1 MRIGLVIYGSLDT
14 LSGGYLYDRIVVEGL
29 RRLGHEVEVIGLP
42 SGSYLR
48 RLACGFSSDLPRRLL
63 AGGFDILIED
73 ELCHPTLFSVN
84 QRLRRRR
91 EYGGPLL
98 VALVHHTLS
107 GEPRQPWHNRLLAL
121 AERRFLASVDGFIHN
136 SATTRDTVAS
146 LVAHNRP
153 QVIAYP
159 AGDRFGSPLD
169 AAFINQRAH
178 RPGPLQLLFLGN
190 VIARKGLMPLLQGLA
205 KIDRRIWRLSVVGA
219 LDFDP
224 AYTAEARQLVQDLD
238 LSGSVRFLGPLDND
252 RLIKTLSESHLFC
265 MPYAYEG
272 FGIAILEA
280 MAFGLPAI
288 GCRTGAA
295 GETIRHGE
303 NGYLLAMGDL
313 AGLQPLLSQL
323 HQDRDR
329 LQQLSLAALATYGAS
344 PGWQD
349 GVAAIDGF
357 LRQLQGQEHQTKTN
371 DRGGGFD
378 PHYLAAKKT
387 IDDRALNHHVWE
399 TLRKTLPQTTGGA
412 PANILEI
419 GAGIGTMLERMVD
432 RQLLRGPVTYMATDC
447 DPDQLIAA
455 RRYLTEWA
463 DKKGYSLS
471 WAGEKYGRLSTPRA
485 EISLSLEQASV
496 EELADRS
503 ASPGPFHLI
512 IAHAVLDL
520 IDFPNLLP
528 RLLSRLTDNG
538 MAYCTCNFDGET
550 VFLPEWPGEK
560 EIIGRY
566 HASMEARL
574 SGASHTG
581 RRLLSFLQGPGLEL
595 LAAGSSDWI
604 IHPRNHGY
612 LTDETSFL
620 HTMIATVEGELY
632 RQNLPPGDLAGLSD
646 WARLRHRQ
654 VDDGELSFLARHLDL
669 LARRRSSRP

>member
-48 RLACGFSSDLPRRLL
+48 RLACGFSPDILRRLL
-63 AGGFDILIED
+63 AGKFDILIQD

-84 QRLRRRR
+84 RRLRRQ
-91 EYGGPLL
+91 GGPLL

-107 GEPRQPWHNRLLAL
+107 AEPRHPWHNKLLAL

-136 SATTRDTVAS
+136 SATTSRTAGS
-146 LVAHNRP
+146 LVVHKRP
-153 QVIAYP
+153 EVIAYP
-159 AGDRFGSPLD
+159 AGDRFGSPL
-169 AAFINQRAH
+169 AAEFINQRAD

-190 VIARKGLMPLLQGLA
+190 VIARKGLVPLLKGLA
-205 KIDRRIWRLSVVGA
+205 KIDRQLWRLSVVGA

-224 AYTAEARQLVQDLD
+224 AYTAEARQLVRDLD

-252 RLIKTLSESHLFC
+252 RLVETLSESHLFC

-272 FGIAILEA
+272 FGIAMLEA

-288 GCRTGAA
+288 GCLSGAA

-313 AGLQPLLSQL
+313 AGLQPLLNQL

-329 LQQLSLAALATYGAS
+329 LRRLSLAARATCAAS

-357 LRQLQGQEHQTKTN
+357 LRQLKDRQDRQAKTN
-371 DRGGGFD
+371 DWGGCFD
-378 PHYLAAKKT
+378 PRYLAAKKS

-399 TLRKTLPQTTGGA
+399 TLRVTLPQTTGGA
-412 PANILEI
+412 PVNILEI

-432 RQLLRGPVTYMATDC
+432 RHLLTGPVTYMATDC
-447 DPDQLIAA
+447 DPNQLMAA
-455 RRYLTEWA
+455 RRYLTKWA
-463 DKKGYSLS
+463 GKKGYSLS
-471 WAGEKYGRLSTPRA
+471 WTGENHGCLSTPGAR
-485 EISLSLEQASV
+485 ISLSLEPASA
-496 EELADRS
+496 EELADR
-503 ASPGPFHLI
+503 ADSPGTFHLI

-550 VFLPEWPGEK
+550 VFLPKWAGEE

-612 LTDETSFL
+612 LTNESYFL
-620 HTMIATVEGELY
+620 HAIIETVEQELC
-632 RQNLPPGDLAGLSD
+632 RQDLSPADLAGLTD

-669 LARRRSSRP
+669 LARRRPSLP

>member
-48 RLACGFSSDLPRRLL
+48 RLAYGFSSDLLGRLL
-63 AGGFDILIED
+63 AGQFDILIQD

-84 QRLRRRR
+84 QRLRRQ
-91 EYGGPLL
+91 GGPLL

-107 GEPRQPWHNRLLAL
+107 DEPRHPWHNKLLAL

-136 SATTRDTVAS
+136 SATTSDTVAS

-159 AGDRFGSPLD
+159 AGDRFGSPLT
-169 AAFINQRAH
+169 AEFINERAD

-190 VIARKGLMPLLQGLA
+190 VIARKGLVPLLQGLA
-205 KIDRRIWRLSVVGA
+205 KIDRPIWRLSVVGA

-224 AYTAEARQLVQDLD
+224 AYTAEARQLVRDLD
-238 LSGSVRFLGPLDND
+238 LSESVHFLGPLDND
-252 RLIKTLSESHLFC
+252 RLVETLSESHLFC

-288 GCRTGAA
+288 GCLSGAA

-303 NGYLLAMGDL
+303 NGYLLALGDL
-313 AGLQPLLSQL
+313 AGLEPLLRQL

-329 LQQLSLAALATYGAS
+329 LRRLALAAHATYGAS

-357 LRQLQGQEHQTKTN
+357 LRQLKGQECQTKTN

-378 PHYLAAKKT
+378 PHYLAAKKS

-399 TLRKTLPQTTGGA
+399 TLRETLPQTTGGA
-412 PANILEI
+412 AANILEI
-419 GAGIGTMLERMVD
+419 GSGIGTMLERMVD
-432 RQLLRGPVTYMATDC
+432 RHLLTGPVTYMATDC
-447 DPDQLIAA
+447 DPNQRMAA
-455 RRYLTEWA
+455 RRYLTQWAEKKGHSLTWA
-463 DKKGYSLS
+463 D
-471 WAGEKYGRLSTPRA
+471 EKYGRLSTPRA
-485 EISLSLEQASV
+485 EISLSLEQASA
-496 EELADRS
+496 EELADR
-503 ASPGPFHLI
+503 ADSPGTFHLI

-520 IDFPNLLP
+520 VDFPNLLP
-528 RLLSRLTDNG
+528 RLLSQLTDNG

-550 VFLPEWPGEK
+550 VFLPKWAGDK

-574 SGASHTG
+574 AGASHTG

-595 LAAGSSDWI
+595 LAAGSSDWVI
-604 IHPRNHGY
+604 YPRKHGY

-620 HTMIATVEGELY
+620 HAIIETVERELC
-632 RQNLPPGDLAGLSD
+632 RQNLPPADLAGLID
-646 WARLRHRQ
+646 WARLRHQQ
-654 VDDGELSFLARHLDL
+654 VDAGELSFLARHLDL
-669 LARRRSSRP
+669 LARRRSPQP